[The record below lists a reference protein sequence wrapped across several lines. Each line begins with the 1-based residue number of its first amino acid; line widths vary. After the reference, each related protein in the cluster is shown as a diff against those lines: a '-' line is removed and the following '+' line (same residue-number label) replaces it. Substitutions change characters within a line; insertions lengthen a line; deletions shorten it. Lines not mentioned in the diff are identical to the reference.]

1 MRILAARLLLL
12 ASAACLPLW
21 TTGCKQHLSIA
32 APAPPTL
39 PSVAS
44 ATYTYSKDNPVDVS
58 KPFIVT
64 KGYTTQDYSNDL
76 KNYNEALKKYSDAI
90 TDYNTAQQASAAA
103 QQSFVVAQQASAAA
117 QQASA
122 AAQQGSAAAQQAS
135 DAVIAAQK
143 ASIAAQQTSSAALAA
158 SLKASTQLDQAKFYR
173 NNIIW
178 GEMTAIER
186 VYTVYHSRL
195 FSDKNAISI
204 TSDAMT
210 LGLTA
215 AATIAGNPAT
225 KTALSA
231 LGTAFA
237 GLGLSIDKN
246 YFSQQSFQI
255 LGLAMQT
262 RRDKV
267 RLAIGLRLSLCD
279 VPTYSLEQGQR
290 DLMQYFGAGTLDS
303 ALQELQ
309 EEAASATTT
318 ASAIVTNPGTPPPTT
333 TAPPSTCPITPPPP
347 AEKPTFTPRGDVFS
361 TPQSVAITSTTPGA
375 KIYYTTDGSTP
386 TTGSNAYTTAV
397 AVSSTETIQAIATA
411 PGYTTS
417 ALATAA
423 YTITQ
428 IPATAPAFSPVAGTY
443 SAPQSVTIFSTTP
456 GSTIYYT
463 TDGSTPTTTTSNT
476 VFAYTTPVAV
486 SANQT
491 IKAIAAATGYTTSPV
506 ASAMYT
512 ITPFPPAAPSFSLAA
527 GTYPT
532 AKTVVISSPTPN
544 STIYYTTDGR
554 TTPTTTTSSTVF
566 SATAPVTVPVSA
578 TETIQAIA
586 VANGAASAPVSVT
599 YTITPPAP
607 GHP

>member
-1 MRILAARLLLL
+1 MACSLTLASGSTSHFTAQLSKLAARLVLLT
-12 ASAACLPLW
+12 SVGCLPLW
-21 TTGCKQHLSIA
+21 TTGCRQHMSIA

-39 PSVAS
+39 PAVAS
-44 ATYTYSKDNPVDVS
+44 ATYTYSKEKPIDVS
-58 KPFIVT
+58 KPFSVT

-76 KNYNEALKKYSDAI
+76 KKYNAALEEYSKAI

-103 QQSFVVAQQASAAA
+103 QQSSVAA

-122 AAQQGSAAAQQAS
+122 
-135 DAVIAAQK
+135 
-143 ASIAAQQTSSAALAA
+143 AALAA

-204 TSDAMT
+204 ASDAMT

-215 AATIAGNPAT
+215 ASTIAGNPAT
-225 KTALSA
+225 KTVLSA

-267 RLAIGLRLSLCD
+267 RLAIGMRLSLCD

-318 ASAIVTNPGTPPPTT
+318 ASASVTNPGTPPPPTT
-333 TAPPSTCPITPPPP
+333 TAPPSTCPINPPPP
-347 AEKPTFTPRGDVFS
+347 AAKPTFAPPGGPFS
-361 TPQSVAITSTTPGA
+361 TPQPVTITSTTPGA

-443 SAPQSVTIFSTTP
+443 SAPPPLSVTIFSTTP

-476 VFAYTTPVAV
+476 VFAYTTPVPV
-486 SANQT
+486 SANET

-506 ASAMYT
+506 GSATYT
-512 ITPFPPAAPSFSLAA
+512 ITPIPPAVPNFSLAA
-527 GTYPT
+527 GTYSG
-532 AKTVVISSPTPN
+532 AKTVIISSPTPD
-544 STIYYTTDGR
+544 STIYYTTDDKA
-554 TTPTTTTSSTVF
+554 TLTTTTSSTV
-566 SATAPVTVPVSA
+566 SSGTAPVTVTVSA
-578 TETIQAIA
+578 TETIRAIA
-586 VANGAASAPVSVT
+586 ANGTVASAPVSVT
-599 YTITPPAP
+599 YTITPP
-607 GHP
+607 H